1 MSTSTVNSIKNNNQL
16 KLTKNKDYRKR
27 TIKRRMNMF
36 IRYTL
41 LTVVAI
47 VMLYPIIWLIGAS
60 FKSNSEI
67 FSSAGF
73 IPKKL
78 DFSPYV
84 KGWITGTQYTFGTY
98 FLNTFKYVIP
108 KVVLTVV
115 SSTLTAYGFARFDF
129 PFKKILFGLLMTTLF
144 LPQVVTRIPLYLLWK
159 QLHLLNTFA
168 PLYAGSAF
176 AIDTFFVFMLI
187 QFLRGIPKELD
198 EAATVD
204 GCNSFMIL
212 IKIIIPVLKPAIISV
227 ALFQFMWTMNDFMG
241 PLIYISSVNKYPVAI
256 ALKMAMDTTSG
267 SFDWNQIIAMSLIG
281 LLPSI
286 TIFFAAQKYFV
297 EGITTSGIKG

>member
-1 MSTSTVNSIKNNNQL
+1 MIGIKNNNYSNL
-16 KLTKNKDYRKR
+16 MKDKNYRKR
-27 TIKRRMNMF
+27 ARKRKINLA

-41 LTVVAI
+41 LTLVAF

-67 FSSAGF
+67 FSSVGF
-73 IPKKL
+73 IPKKI
-78 DFSPYV
+78 DFTPYIN
-84 KGWITGTQYTFGTY
+84 GWKTGTQYTFGTY

-108 KVVLTVV
+108 KVILTIISAV
-115 SSTLTAYGFARFDF
+115 LTAYGFARFDF
-129 PFKKILFGLLMTTLF
+129 PFKKILFGLLIATLF
-144 LPQVVTRIPLYLLWK
+144 LPQVVTKIPLYLFWK
-159 QLHLLNTFA
+159 KLHLLDTFA
-168 PLYAGSAF
+168 PLFVGSAF

-187 QFLRGIPKELD
+187 QFFRGIPRELD
-198 EAATVD
+198 EAAKVD

-212 IKIIIPVLKPAIISV
+212 LRILIPVLKPAIISV
-227 ALFQFMWTMNDFMG
+227 GLFQFMWSMNDFMG

-267 SFDWNQIIAMSLIG
+267 TFEWNQIIAMSLIG

-286 TIFFAAQKYFV
+286 ILFFSAQKYFI
-297 EGITTSGIKG
+297 EGIATSGLKG

>member
-1 MSTSTVNSIKNNNQL
+1 MKDKN
-16 KLTKNKDYRKR
+16 YRKR
-27 TIKRRMNMF
+27 ARKRKINLA

-41 LTVVAI
+41 LTLVAF

-67 FSSAGF
+67 FSSVGF
-73 IPKKL
+73 IPKKI
-78 DFSPYV
+78 DFTPYIN
-84 KGWITGTQYTFGTY
+84 GWKTGTQYTFGTY

-108 KVVLTVV
+108 KVILTIISAV
-115 SSTLTAYGFARFDF
+115 LTAYGFARFDF
-129 PFKKILFGLLMTTLF
+129 PFKKILFGLLIATLF
-144 LPQVVTRIPLYLLWK
+144 LPQVVTKIPLYLFWK
-159 QLHLLNTFA
+159 KLHLLDTFA
-168 PLYAGSAF
+168 PLFVGSAF

-187 QFLRGIPKELD
+187 QFFRGIPRELD
-198 EAATVD
+198 EAAKVD

-212 IKIIIPVLKPAIISV
+212 LRILIPVLKPAIISV
-227 ALFQFMWTMNDFMG
+227 GLFQFMWSMNDFMG

-267 SFDWNQIIAMSLIG
+267 TFEWNQIIAMSLIG

-286 TIFFAAQKYFV
+286 ILFFSAQKYFI
-297 EGITTSGIKG
+297 EGIATSGLKG